1 MLTEQ
6 ELEAIVAEA
15 EGDAKAKQGGTVTAA
30 VVNVQCDMCSLVVSV
45 SFSVA

>member
-1 MLTEQ
+1 
-6 ELEAIVAEA
+6 
-15 EGDAKAKQGGTVTAA
+15 VTAA